1 MMLAWLARLLRA
13 RRAELDIERTRVLA
27 EADDLPRRLRDT
39 GADPETVRWTVEKI
53 AEAKRDVARWERRRA
68 RKRGAA

>member
-39 GADPETVRWTVEKI
+39 GADRETVDWTAAKI
-53 AEAKRDVARWERRRA
+53 AEAKRDLARWERRH
-68 RKRGAA
+68 KRDVA